1 MRTGDDIDRCA
12 GISQPSL
19 HTGEIRTTRLLAV
32 VGVCALTLFA
42 GLGRAALW
50 EPDEAR
56 YAEATRQML
65 ARGDILTPWYNGE
78 PRFEKPILFYWMQL
92 PFVAALGSTE
102 LAARLPAALSASGCV
117 VLTWLIGARLFGATA
132 AWLAA
137 LVLATS
143 FRFVMFAHQGLTD
156 VPALLFQLIAV
167 HAFLRA
173 ESPSAWVGAWV
184 AVGLAAMTKGPVAII
199 PVAIWVAFYV
209 VRGEWSGLRRMRLLP
224 GATIAL
230 AIAAPW
236 PIYMTATH
244 GRRFLDVI
252 VLSEVVARVRGEVGG
267 SRGLFYYADVW
278 PADLLPWTPFFVAAL
293 GWLALAHGRLEPD
306 IRRGVSLALVWFAG
320 VILLFTLSKAKV
332 PHYLLPSHPAA
343 ALLTGLFI
351 ARVARNEASGGM
363 WRAATLVVLLLLPA
377 AGVLAWALLRRAPD
391 PAMALPAVLMPSLL
405 ALGTIAIAV
414 SGRRGGPVAA
424 SVALAVTSATT
435 AAYAAL
441 IVVPGLA
448 GLQTVPQLAARI
460 TATAPP
466 ASRLG
471 QYGVVSAGLVHY
483 TRHRVDLLTSA
494 EAAAGF
500 LQAPGDAVLVL
511 PRPDVPEIAA
521 LAPGAVHEIAAG
533 TRLVLRLDRLFG
545 DRSPFE
551 DGLVALTN
559 RPGMTP

>member
-1 MRTGDDIDRCA
+1 MVA
-12 GISQPSL
+12 
-19 HTGEIRTTRLLAV
+19 
-32 VGVCALTLFA
+32 GVCALTLFA

-65 ARGDILTPWYNGE
+65 ARGDFLTPWYNDA

-102 LAARLPAALSASGCV
+102 LAARLPVALSASGCV

-156 VPALLFQLIAV
+156 IPALLFELIALY
-167 HAFLRA
+167 AFLRA
-173 ESPSAWVGAWV
+173 DAHPSGGVAWVAAWV
-184 AVGLAAMTKGPVAII
+184 AVGLAAMTKGPIAII
-199 PVAIWVAFYV
+199 PVAIWVSFYV
-209 VRGEWSGLRRMRLLP
+209 LRREWSGLRRMRLLP
-224 GATIAL
+224 GSMIAL

-252 VLSEVVARVRGEVGG
+252 VMSEVIARVRGQVGG

-278 PADLLPWTPFFVAAL
+278 PADLLPWTPFFLAAL
-293 GWLALAHGRLEPD
+293 VWLALVNRTLAPD
-306 IRRGVSLALVWFAG
+306 TRRGVALALVWFAG
-320 VILLFTLSKAKV
+320 VIALFTLSKAKV

-351 ARVARNEASGGM
+351 ERMAKPEASRGL
-363 WRAATLVVLLLLPA
+363 WRAATSVVLLLLPV

-391 PAMALPAVLMPSLL
+391 AAMTLPAVVLPALL
-405 ALGTIAIAV
+405 VLGAIAIAL

-424 SVALAVTSATT
+424 TMALAVTSATT

-441 IVVPGLA
+441 VVVPGLT

-460 TATAPP
+460 TATAAP
-466 ASRLG
+466 ASRMG

-483 TRHRVDLLTSA
+483 TRHRVTLLTSA

-511 PRPDVPEIAA
+511 PRPDVPAITA
-521 LAPGAVHEIAAG
+521 LAPGSVHEMAAG
-533 TRLVLRLDRLFG
+533 PRLVVRLDRLFG
-545 DRSPFE
+545 DRSPYE

-559 RPGMTP
+559 RPSQAE